1 MGEGVGLTLGQI
13 AAALGATLEGDPSRV
28 VTGVAPLESAGPT
41 HISFLTDP
49 RFGQAARASR
59 AGAFIAPAE
68 VTGLPAPTLHCQF
81 PRLALVDLLALF
93 HPPAAVVPGVHPS
106 AIVAVDAQVAP
117 TASVGALTVVES
129 GALIGPGVR
138 LHPLVYGGAGA
149 GIGEHSLLVAQ
160 VGISGS
166 SRLGRRVTLAGQVGV
181 ADHVTIGDGVMVGA
195 QSGVHADIAA
205 GEKVLGTPIRPLTQ
219 SKRIYLVE
227 GQLPELV
234 RRGGAPRAGPAPGG
248 ARPGGP
254 PPPGARGPH
263 RRTPPHATPVDQR
276 SRAP

>member
-49 RFGQAARASR
+49 RFGQAARAR
-59 AGAFIAPAE
+59 RGGPFTPPAE

-138 LHPLVYGGAGA
+138 LHPLVYVGAGA
-149 GIGEHSLLVAQ
+149 EIGEASVLYPHV
-160 VGISGS
+160 VVREGV
-166 SRLGRRVTLAGQVGV
+166 RVGRRVVVHPGAVIGADGFGYAFDGARHRKMPQVGGGRV
-181 ADHVTIGDGVMVGA
+181 EDDVGIGAYTTIDRATLVG
-195 QSGVHADIAA
+195 
-205 GEKVLGTPIRPLTQ
+205 
-219 SKRIYLVE
+219 
-227 GQLPELV
+227 
-234 RRGGAPRAGPAPGG
+234 GGAATGEADDG
-248 ARPGGP
+248 A
-254 PPPGARGPH
+254 
-263 RRTPPHATPVDQR
+263 
-276 SRAP
+276 